1 MAHGPSVSSACGIFP
16 RMWDFP
22 DQRLLRVVKLAKTE
36 SRPVVARG
44 WRDERVLFTGF
55 RVSVLEDSA
64 STGDRW

>member
-1 MAHGPSVSSACGIFP
+1 MNLEDTMLNEINKP
-16 RMWDFP
+16 RKHKYH
-22 DQRLLRVVKLAKTE
+22 LYEVLRVVKLAKTE